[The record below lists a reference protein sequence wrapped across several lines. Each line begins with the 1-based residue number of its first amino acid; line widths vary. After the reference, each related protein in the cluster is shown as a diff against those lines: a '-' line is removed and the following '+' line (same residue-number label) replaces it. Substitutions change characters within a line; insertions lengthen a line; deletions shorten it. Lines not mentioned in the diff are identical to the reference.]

1 MPLLLSM
8 WSDYVPKWFLG
19 LQTPNPRADGMTSRI
34 GMDNTLWNRKAMSFH
49 LEFKQY
55 LEMFAADFLYLAL
68 SFMLDP
74 ESKVG

>member
-1 MPLLLSM
+1 
-8 WSDYVPKWFLG
+8 
-19 LQTPNPRADGMTSRI
+19 MTSRI

-55 LEMFAADFLYLAL
+55 LEMFAADFLHLAL